1 MFNPRLSASI
11 CGSLLLFPICLYLRY
26 LRRSVCS
33 PSASSVP
40 LCFKGFVPDHRITR
54 SRAITRFLT
63 ILAIFLL
70 GEFFHRVR
78 QGLSTRKTAQ
88 RTCPITRRIVNYPNY
103 LFLPGAP
110 SIHTTPWVPHP
121 FALFAK
127 GWVKN
132 IPSSH
137 LWLLSRKRVHAR
149 TSVRARL

>member
-1 MFNPRLSASI
+1 VEKPSPANSSMFNPRLSASI

-103 LFLPGAP
+103 LFLPGVIYPHHTVGAP
-110 SIHTTPWVPHP
+110 SFRAFCERVGEKYPQLSPLAP
-121 FALFAK
+121 FA
-127 GWVKN
+127 
-132 IPSSH
+132 
-137 LWLLSRKRVHAR
+137 
-149 TSVRARL
+149 